1 VSNNKRWHGL
11 GMFLIFLLGQ
21 AIRAAA
27 AEIKWAK
34 DYQAALAKAKAEKKP
49 ILLDFYS
56 LK

>member
-11 GMFLIFLLGQ
+11 GMLLIFLLGQ